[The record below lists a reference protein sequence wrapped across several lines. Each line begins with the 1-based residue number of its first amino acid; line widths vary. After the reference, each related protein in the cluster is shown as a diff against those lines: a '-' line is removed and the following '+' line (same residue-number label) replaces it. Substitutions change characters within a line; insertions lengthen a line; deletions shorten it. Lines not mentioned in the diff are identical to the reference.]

1 MFRLWRLSAIAL
13 HIPKRSASNMPLN
26 ITGKTPPINSTIS
39 PLAGAFKPYVLKGL
53 YYGPSSVSTYLLSC
67 LPSESSKA
75 FIITGSSLATKTP
88 LIKHVEEL
96 LTPVH
101 HAGTFSSIKQHAPV
115 AQLDEATDIVVKDAS
130 IDTIISIGGG
140 SPIDSAKAISYR
152 LHEKTGSFLRHISI
166 PTTLSAAECTANAG
180 YTGADGLKTSVNSPE
195 IIPSYILYDPTFGRH
210 TPPHLFLSTALRA
223 LDHAVE
229 LQYNQTATEMPCKLM
244 ALSSAQQLFEFLP
257 KYKNDPNDEDVIT
270 RLFLAAYGSLGFLGQ
285 NIKGGL
291 GLSHTLGY
299 ALGSPYGIPHGVTS
313 CMTLG
318 HVVQLKA
325 KTDPNAAAS
334 IARLLPMI
342 GGKRSGDDVQD
353 AVQVGKRILQL
364 VDELDLK
371 TTLTEKGVGKDQL
384 DVIVQRAIG
393 GQKDGNVYDAVR
405 KLVEGLY

>member
-1 MFRLWRLSAIAL
+1 MT
-13 HIPKRSASNMPLN
+13 LN

-39 PLAGAFKPYVLKGL
+39 PLAGAFKPYVLKSL

-96 LTPVH
+96 LTPSH

-115 AQLDEATDIVVKDAS
+115 AQLDEATDIVAKDAS

-180 YTGADGLKTSVNSPE
+180 YTGADGLKTALNSPE
-195 IIPSYILYDPTFGRH
+195 IIPSYILYDPAFGWH

-229 LQYNQTATEMPCKLM
+229 LQYYQTATEMPCKLM
-244 ALSSAQQLFEFLP
+244 ALSAAQQLFELLP

-384 DVIVQRAIG
+384 DVIVQRATG
-393 GQKDGNVYDAVR
+393 GQKDGKVYDAVR